1 MEKKQLAEIGHRLRQ
16 KRTELGLTREEFSE
30 LAGIGAG
37 YYGQL
42 EVGTSQMSID
52 TLIKVSRSMHLPL
65 EYILFGTDYKPGNP
79 DPVIELL
86 RNCDDREIKLAKKVL
101 KLFLIK
107 AD

>member
-30 LAGIGAG
+30 IAGISTG
-37 YYGQL
+37 YFSQL
-42 EVGTSQMSID
+42 ECGNSQMSID
-52 TLIKVSRSMHLPL
+52 TLVKLSRSMHLPL

-86 RNCDDREIKLAKKVL
+86 NNCDEREIKLAKKVL
-101 KLFLIK
+101 KLFLMK
-107 AD
+107 ND